1 MQLPTWLGNVIKS
14 GEVTLF
20 TNDKEALQLKAE
32 NKKINLNAVNK
43 EFLKDAIGSMGGG
56 KSIRHKLAQLKDVA
70 AELKDEGLTVT
81 LSYQGKLVLTVGSEA
96 NPKFSRLV
104 TGTNAIEINN
114 LRKII
119 ELGV

>member
-1 MQLPTWLGNVIKS
+1 MQLSTWLGHVIKS
-14 GEVTLF
+14 GEITLF
-20 TNDKEALQLKAE
+20 TNDEEALQLKAE
-32 NKKINLNAVNK
+32 NKKICLNAVNK

-56 KSIRHKLAQLKDVA
+56 KSIRYKLTQIKDVA

-81 LSYQGKLVLTVGSEA
+81 LSYQGDLVLTVGSEA

-114 LRKII
+114 LHKLIQ
-119 ELGV
+119 LGV

>member
-1 MQLPTWLGNVIKS
+1 MKLSTWLGHVIKS
-14 GEVTLF
+14 GGVTLF

-32 NKKINLNAVNK
+32 NKKIYLNAVNK
-43 EFLKDAIGSMGGG
+43 EFLKDALGSMGGG
-56 KSIRHKLAQLKDVA
+56 KSIRYKLTQLKDVA

>member
-1 MQLPTWLGNVIKS
+1 MKFPTWLGYVIQS

-20 TNDKEALQLKAE
+20 TKNKEVLQLKAE
-32 NKKINLNAVNK
+32 NKKICLNAVNK

-81 LSYQGKLVLTVGSEA
+81 LSYQGNLVLTVGSEA

-114 LRKII
+114 LRKLIG
-119 ELGV
+119 LGV